1 MAAGDRPAVA
11 DEPEPQDDIDR
22 LLRQWSWS
30 PYELPL
36 VPMAIAKRI
45 AWLARRFDGLATAA
59 LAPHGLE
66 REEFDVLVTLL
77 RSGPVAE
84 MTPTLLNRQLGLS
97 SGGLTKR
104 LVRLE
109 RRGLVSRRMDPA
121 DRRSLLVALT
131 PAGRSL
137 TEAAIDAHTRAMT
150 GLVAS
155 LDEGDQGR
163 LAALLRTVVLGGGE
177 PAESGD
183 QRRATPSHL

>member
-1 MAAGDRPAVA
+1 MEPSCCDGPA
-11 DEPEPQDDIDR
+11 
-22 LLRQWSWS
+22 
-30 PYELPL
+30 
-36 VPMAIAKRI
+36 
-45 AWLARRFDGLATAA
+45 ARRDANREK
-59 LAPHGLE
+59 HG
-66 REEFDVLVTLL
+66 
-77 RSGPVAE
+77 SGC
-84 MTPTLLNRQLGLS
+84 GF
-97 SGGLTKR
+97 
-104 LVRLE
+104 
-109 RRGLVSRRMDPA
+109 PA